1 MKISRLLLL
10 LVASSLANCAIHAKD
25 DYVFP
30 SGAFDAAQ
38 AAAQLEPGTSTI
50 RGIALAKEMD
60 TSFTGINLSTGHRA
74 WSGTLVTLFPRTPYL
89 EEWLKLRKKHGNRA
103 VLSNQVFCH
112 RVITRVTAKGEFEF
126 TDLKPGKYYIEAI
139 VNYVQKTATDVQTG
153 TSSLVNGGG
162 QVISSAP
169 IYTTVYG
176 SYSASRLAT
185 AFVQIEADGRVVEV
199 KLRN

>member
-1 MKISRLLLL
+1 MKITPLLLL
-10 LVASSLANCAIHAKD
+10 TLLLAATTGSLRAKD

-30 SGAFDAAQ
+30 TASFDAAKVT
-38 AAAQLEPGTSTI
+38 AQLEPGTSTI
-50 RGIALAKEMD
+50 RGVALAKETD

-112 RVITRVTAKGEFEF
+112 RIVTRVTEKGEFEF
-126 TDLKPGKYYIEAI
+126 TELKPGKYYLEAI

-176 SYSASRLAT
+176 SYGTSRLAT
-185 AFVQIEADGRVVEV
+185 AFVEIEAEGRVVEV
-199 KLRN
+199 KLKN